1 MKRFPYILVL
11 VSIFTLACGSL
22 AGLSPSPTPIATS
35 LPPTNSPEPTFTPLP
50 TDTATP
56 LPTSTPDTA
65 ATQSAKATESASD
78 VLAELDKYLGT
89 DSDIPYKDGRL
100 VWQQNKKLSL
110 NLSGPDHGFLA
121 IDDNLT
127 AGDFIF
133 KADVTWE
140 ASGILVCGAVF
151 RSEANLD
158 KGKQY
163 MFSYLRL
170 SGLPAW
176 ELDVNQYG
184 NFQNSPSGFR
194 TSGALDLTNG
204 ADNQFIIVAQ
214 ANEFTIYI
222 NHVREGR
229 FYDNSKQRS
238 DGAFG
243 FFGSQ
248 ESGKGTCEVENA
260 WVWSLDK

>member
-1 MKRFPYILVL
+1 MKRIPYILVS

-22 AGLSPSPTPIATS
+22 AGLSPVPPTAPATAVPTNTAEPTSTS
-35 LPPTNSPEPTFTPLP
+35 LPTETP
-50 TDTATP
+50 TP

-78 VLAELDKYLGT
+78 VLTELDKYLGA

-121 IDDNLT
+121 IADNLT

-151 RSEANLD
+151 RSEANLE

-184 NFQNSPSGFR
+184 NFQNSPTG
-194 TSGALDLTNG
+194 L
-204 ADNQFIIVAQ
+204 V
-214 ANEFTIYI
+214 
-222 NHVREGR
+222 
-229 FYDNSKQRS
+229 K
-238 DGAFG
+238 
-243 FFGSQ
+243 
-248 ESGKGTCEVENA
+248 
-260 WVWSLDK
+260 

>member
-1 MKRFPYILVL
+1 MKRLPYILVF
-11 VSIFTLACGSL
+11 VSILLLACGTL
-22 AGLSPSPTPIATS
+22 AGLNPTPTAPATS
-35 LPPTNSPEPTFTPLP
+35 VPTDTSEPTLTPLP
-50 TDTATP
+50 TETSTP

-65 ATQSAKATESASD
+65 ATQAAKATESAST
-78 VLAELDKYLGT
+78 VLAELDKYMGA

-100 VWQQNKKLSL
+100 IWQQNEKLAL
-110 NLSGPDHGFLA
+110 NLSSPDNGFLA

-127 AGDFIF
+127 ASDFIF

-151 RSEANLD
+151 RSEANLE

-184 NFQNSPSGFR
+184 RYQNSPSKLQ

-204 ADNQFIIVAQ
+204 ATNQFIIVAQ
-214 ANEFTIYI
+214 ANAFTFYI
-222 NHVREGR
+222 NRVREGR
-229 FYDNSKQRS
+229 FYDNSKQIS
-238 DGAFG
+238 NGTFG
-243 FFGSQ
+243 FFGTQ

-260 WVWSLDK
+260 WIWSLDK